1 MAATAQTLIAF
12 LEDHSLSVLQDA
24 LYDVRAQAG
33 PTMQDVSDED
43 LQVAMYTVLLK
54 VLDAMREKVAA
65 PIESTKD
72 ARALYLKHARELME
86 FIDAQSSYTTGHTAA
101 VVRHT
106 VQIASRMNLSD
117 PEIDDLEY
125 AAWIHNIGL
134 INQSQKLSLLPRALS
149 QDELKAARN
158 HTVVGAEMIRPIEF
172 LSPMV
177 PTVRYHHNRYDG
189 GGGGQGELQGAKI
202 PLGARIIMLADAY
215 QAMLE
220 PRAYRPALSRHDALT
235 EINKGAG
242 SQFDPALVQYAHELT

>member
-1 MAATAQTLIAF
+1 MAATSHALIAF

-24 LYDVRAQAG
+24 MPDVRAQAG
-33 PTMQDVSDED
+33 PSLQGASDED

-54 VLDAMREKVAA
+54 VLDAMREKAAA
-65 PIESTKD
+65 PVENTKD
-72 ARALYLKHARELME
+72 VRALYLKHTRALME
-86 FIDAQSSYTTGHTAA
+86 FIDEQSSYTAGHTAA

-106 VQIASRMNLSD
+106 VQIASRMSLSD
-117 PEIDDLEY
+117 AEIDGLEY

-134 INQSQKLSLLPRALS
+134 INESQKVSLLPRALS

-172 LSPMV
+172 LSSMV
-177 PTVRYHHNRYDG
+177 PIVRYHHNRYDG
-189 GGGGQGELQGAKI
+189 GGIGQGELQGPKI